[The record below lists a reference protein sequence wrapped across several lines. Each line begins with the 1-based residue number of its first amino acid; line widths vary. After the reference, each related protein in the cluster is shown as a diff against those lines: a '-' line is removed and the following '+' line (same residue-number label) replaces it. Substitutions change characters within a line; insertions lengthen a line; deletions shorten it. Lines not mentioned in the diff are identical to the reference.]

1 MHTWQNGAT
10 IAITIINTYMPDKNI
25 DIVPNS
31 GFKADNFDKEK
42 EEAKKIEQEKKQAD
56 DNENAA
62 KEQEILKQQKETD

>member
-1 MHTWQNGAT
+1 MSQT
-10 IAITIINTYMPDKNI
+10 NI

-42 EEAKKIEQEKKQAD
+42 EEAKKIEEQKKSAD
-56 DNENAA
+56 DNANTA

>member
-1 MHTWQNGAT
+1 M
-10 IAITIINTYMPDKNI
+10 ITINTIMSQTNI

-42 EEAKKIEQEKKQAD
+42 EEAKKIEEQKKSAD
-56 DNENAA
+56 DNANTA